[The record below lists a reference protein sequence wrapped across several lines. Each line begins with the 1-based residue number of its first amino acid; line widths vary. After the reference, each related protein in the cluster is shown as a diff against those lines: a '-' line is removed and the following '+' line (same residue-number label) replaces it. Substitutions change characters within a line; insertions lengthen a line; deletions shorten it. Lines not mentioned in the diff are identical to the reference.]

1 MGGRPCPRCLIPK
14 GHIHLVGTEYD
25 KVHRKLSARTNDNV
39 YREKIREA
47 QALIYGKNWAVESAP
62 VQRILKPQSLVP
74 TLVSL
79 RHGELAFV
87 SKLKLETEC
96 IFGTLFTLPL
106 QFL

>member
-14 GHIHLVGTEYD
+14 ACIHQVGTECD
-25 KVHRKLSARTNDNV
+25 KVQRKLSARINDNV
-39 YREKIREA
+39 YREKIHEA
-47 QALIYGKNWAVESAP
+47 QVLIYEKNWAVESAP

-79 RHGELAFV
+79 QCGEPVFV
-87 SKLKLETEC
+87 FKLKLETEC
-96 IFGTLFTLPL
+96 IFRTLFPLPL